1 MSQGEIFL
9 TDRLKDCSW
18 FLSPRQSVPFGRR
31 GGQVITYGQPYWSAQ
46 FRYENLDEAGLRA
59 MSAWIARREGAR
71 YTFTAYRP
79 TRKLPASGLASN
91 SGVGIASISTINS
104 TVSLTGLSTNAM
116 VPGDMVSY
124 YTAALGYYCG
134 EIVSVGTL
142 SGGAQTVTVRP
153 APVTVNVS
161 TPDVRVVEAVCEY
174 QLDGEVR
181 ISEPYDRRYAVSFAA
196 RQVERA

>member
-79 TRKLPASGLASN
+79 TRRKPASGLASN
-91 SGVGIASISTINS
+91 SGVGISAISTINS
-104 TVSLTGLSTNAM
+104 TISLTGLSTNAM
-116 VPGDMVSY
+116 AAGDMVSY

-134 EIVSVGTL
+134 EIVSVGAL

-161 TPDVRVVEAVCEY
+161 TPDVRVVEAIGEF

-181 ISEPYDRRYAVSFAA
+181 LSEPYDRRYAVSFAA